1 MLAAAREENSD
12 ASPLDNTLQK
22 GVAFNVY
29 HTQFRRAI
37 GVMATRTAAQ
47 VKLRRTAYIRSTKAE
62 AASAA
67 RPDEYNFYPD
77 HGNHWYSNRQ
87 NHEHFQEFYAYHMRN
102 DNQYGKKQSRRTRQ
116 GRISESKQEIQDTQ
130 ERDRENR
137 YIQRKSIR
145 YLGPNGR
152 GIRKNDGIHRKEIRT
167 REVECDT
174 IKIAHEE

>member
-1 MLAAAREENSD
+1 MKRCEKLDIECTNNDGTTYFADALKNDFNSGGGQPLVFGAFGETNKETRELIRNCAMLAAATEENSD

-47 VKLRRTAYIRSTKAE
+47 VKLRRTAYLRLMKAE

-67 RPDEYNFYPD
+67 RPDKYNYYPD

-87 NHEHFQEFYAYHMRN
+87 NQEHFQEFYAYHMRN
-102 DNQYGKKQSRRTRQ
+102 DN
-116 GRISESKQEIQDTQ
+116 
-130 ERDRENR
+130 
-137 YIQRKSIR
+137 
-145 YLGPNGR
+145 
-152 GIRKNDGIHRKEIRT
+152 
-167 REVECDT
+167 
-174 IKIAHEE
+174 